1 VLPDLDVRSP
11 WIRRGADLLLCLTV
25 LVCVTLSVWNITGLQ
40 DHVRT
45 LMDLRADDVWFEA
58 DVSRVYNDMTDRGA
72 NHYRTT
78 VHPLF
83 PLLTYPVVHASQKLF
98 HVSTMRALRGVIAA
112 TAGIW
117 LTSFY
122 LLLRMLRCRRLDA
135 ALFALVAAATSG
147 AMFWAAI
154 PETYEFGS
162 LTILGVLWV
171 AAVAERGKVPVWLDI
186 AIGAA
191 SLSVLVT
198 NFMVAIASFVSRYRL
213 KQAIQIAVNAFVVV
227 VVLWGVQKYFFTT
240 ARFFIGEHDS
250 GAAPPSPR
258 ATAVVV
264 MLLHNFVAPEVWTG
278 PNDAP
283 DKWLLLTF
291 QHVALGPMN
300 GLRVAALIS
309 WGCLLGFA
317 VWALARL
324 PQYPRLR
331 LTLALSIAGQIALH
345 LLYGVETFLY
355 ALDFLPL
362 LVTAAALATLSRW
375 RPVVLAVA
383 CVFAAAAGLHN
394 SAQMHAALDMIAA
407 DAKATPAVT
416 EYSGSSPRP

>member
-1 VLPDLDVRSP
+1 MS
-11 WIRRGADLLLCLTV
+11 
-25 LVCVTLSVWNITGLQ
+25 SLQ
-40 DHVRT
+40 
-45 LMDLRADDVWFEA
+45 
-58 DVSRVYNDMTDRGA
+58 
-72 NHYRTT
+72 
-78 VHPLF
+78 
-83 PLLTYPVVHASQKLF
+83 
-98 HVSTMRALRGVIAA
+98 ALRGVVAA

-117 LTSFY
+117 LTAFY
-122 LLLRMLRCRRLDA
+122 LLLRVLRCRRLDA
-135 ALFALVAAATSG
+135 VLFALVAAATSA
-147 AMFWAAI
+147 AMFWTAI

-171 AAVAERGKVPVWLDI
+171 AAVAERRNVPVWLDI
-186 AIGAA
+186 AMGAA

-198 NFMVAIASFVSRYRL
+198 DFMVAVASFVSRYRL
-213 KQAIQIAVNAFVVV
+213 KQAIQIAVNAFMLV
-227 VVLWGVQKYFFTT
+227 VVLWGVQKYFFTS
-240 ARFFIGEHDS
+240 AKFFIGEHDS

-264 MLLHNFVAPEVWTG
+264 MLLHNFVAPEIGTG

-291 QHVALGPMN
+291 QHVALGPLN
-300 GLRVAALIS
+300 FLRVTALIA
-309 WGCLLGFA
+309 WVCLLGFA

-362 LVTAAALATLSRW
+362 FVTAAALASLSRW
-375 RPVVLAVA
+375 RPVVLAA
-383 CVFAAAAGLHN
+383 AAVFAGAAGLHN
-394 SAQMHAALDMIAA
+394 STQVHAALNMIAA
-407 DAKATPAVT
+407 DAKATPAVHPSAT
-416 EYSGSSPRP
+416 GGLRQDGRAGQRM